1 MFVWFDCLAA
11 VLGCLRGFSI
21 VVMFL
26 FAVCLW
32 WCCLLVYLL
41 VCYLVDLVCLFG
53 CRLLFGYLFYCVIC
67 LTVNN
72 VVTVYWI

>member
-1 MFVWFDCLAA
+1 M
-11 VLGCLRGFSI
+11 
-21 VVMFL
+21 
-26 FAVCLW
+26 
-32 WCCLLVYLL
+32 LVYLL

-72 VVTVYWI
+72 VVAVYWIWIHVFVVFYLIRLFDLLVVVVCLSSCCEWF